1 MSNIS
6 EIVNTIKD
14 LISVRLEMIQE
25 GVRQRISSFI
35 IRSVILIGMGIIGL
49 FILLFAS
56 LSLAFYLS
64 ELNQSVYMGFIY
76 VTGIYILILLILY
89 LIRNS
94 LKFRSSLQ
102 DSINRFIFSEKGKEE
117 NE

>member
-1 MSNIS
+1 M
-6 EIVNTIKD
+6 VNTIKD
-14 LISVRLEMIQE
+14 LINVRLELIQE
-25 GVRQRISSFI
+25 GVQQKISTFI
-35 IRSVILIGMGIIGL
+35 IKLVILIFTGIITL

-64 ELNQSVYMGFIY
+64 ELSQSVYMGFIY
-76 VTGIYILILLILY
+76 VTGIYIVIFFILY
-89 LIRNS
+89 LVRNS

-102 DSINRFIFSEKGKEE
+102 NSVNRFMFSGKGKEE

>member
-25 GVRQRISSFI
+25 GIRQRISSFI
-35 IRSVILIGMGIIGL
+35 IRFIILFCMGIIGL

-94 LKFRSSLQ
+94 LKVRSSLQ
-102 DSINRFIFSEKGKEE
+102 DSINRFIFAGKGKDE